1 MKATDIFNS
10 SDKMD
15 LTPMI
20 DVVFLL
26 LVFFMVT
33 TQLVKQEADLGI
45 QLPSPAAPKATPEL
59 PSKHII
65 DIMPDGSILING
77 GPTGDD
83 MGKDLP
89 GLTNMLA
96 SLRLS
101 ADRLNKKTVV
111 TIQADP
117 FSPHYRAVDVLNA
130 CARANLRYVSFARM
144 N

>member
-1 MKATDIFNS
+1 MKASDIFNS
-10 SDKMD
+10 MEKPD

-45 QLPSPAAPKATPEL
+45 QLPSKAVPKAAPEL

-65 DIMPDGSILING
+65 DIMPDGSVMING
-77 GPTGDD
+77 GPTGD
-83 MGKDLP
+83 GVTGELP
-89 GLTNMLA
+89 GLTHMLA
-96 SLRLS
+96 ALKAS
-101 ADRLNKKTVV
+101 ADRLGKKTVV

-117 FSPHYRAVDVLNA
+117 YSPHYRSVDVLNA
-130 CARANLRYVSFARM
+130 CAHAHLSYVSFGRLD
-144 N
+144 

>member
-1 MKATDIFNS
+1 MKASDIFDS

-45 QLPSPAAPKATPEL
+45 QLPSEAVPTAAPEL

-65 DIMPDGSILING
+65 DIMPDGSVLING
-77 GPTGDD
+77 GPTGD
-83 MGKDLP
+83 GSAGELN
-89 GLTNMLA
+89 GLFSMLA
-96 SLRLS
+96 NLKAS
-101 ADRLNKKTVV
+101 ADRLHKKTVV

-117 FSPHYRAVDVLNA
+117 YSPHYRAVDVLNA
-130 CARANLRYVSFARM
+130 CARAHLKFVSFARL
-144 N
+144 

>member
-10 SDKMD
+10 SNEMD

-33 TQLVKQEADLGI
+33 TQLIKQEADLGI
-45 QLPSPAAPKATPEL
+45 QLPAAAAPKATPEL

-77 GPTGDD
+77 GATGDD
-83 MGKDLP
+83 GGGDLP
-89 GLTNMLA
+89 GLTHMLA
-96 SLRLS
+96 SLKAS
-101 ADRLNKKTVV
+101 ADRLGKKTVV
-111 TIQADP
+111 TIQADAY
-117 FSPHYRAVDVLNA
+117 SPHYRAIDVLNA
-130 CARANLRYVSFARM
+130 CARANLSYVSFAGM